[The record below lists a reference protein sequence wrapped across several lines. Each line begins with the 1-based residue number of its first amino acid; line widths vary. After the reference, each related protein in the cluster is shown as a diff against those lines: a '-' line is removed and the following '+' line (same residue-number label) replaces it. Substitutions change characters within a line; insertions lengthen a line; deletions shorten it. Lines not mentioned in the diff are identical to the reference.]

1 MSRRTDNRHRV
12 ATICREATGLPHH
25 TCMRWAADGLITRRQ
40 PVPDAAD
47 EQQRTFEA
55 LVVAELADGLRGH
68 ELRDGALLGFTRA
81 RPEPGGLTLSLHP
94 ATADR
99 VLGTL
104 LPRIDEHQ
112 GGLRGVPGLRL
123 VPRGG
128 TWVLTRVQGRAAIDL
143 IHPAADWRPALP
155 EHGEGLTQLWRRN
168 RHRMHP
174 AEAADWEQ
182 RSGAGHDHGVPAQN
196 RLNSRLLRRPLLLAA
211 AGAAHGSANVYT
223 HGGGDVVVE
232 WCCSVERSDLE
243 QRLRRS
249 GLAQRPDVSPERERE
264 RDRPWFPGEIV
275 MGGGFVTLRRGPC
288 YAATAEPG
296 AR

>member
-123 VPRGG
+123 VPRSG
-128 TWVLTRVQGRAAIDL
+128 TWLLTRVQGRAAIHL

-155 EHGEGLTQLWRRN
+155 EHGEGLTQLWRRD

-196 RLNSRLLRRPLLLAA
+196 CLNSRLLRRPLLLAA

-223 HGGGDVVVE
+223 HGEGTSSSSGAAP
-232 WCCSVERSDLE
+232 WNAPTWSSGCGAAAS
-243 QRLRRS
+243 RS
-249 GLAQRPDVSPERERE
+249 GRTRARNGNGSGTARGSP
-264 RDRPWFPGEIV
+264 
-275 MGGGFVTLRRGPC
+275 
-288 YAATAEPG
+288 
-296 AR
+296 ARS